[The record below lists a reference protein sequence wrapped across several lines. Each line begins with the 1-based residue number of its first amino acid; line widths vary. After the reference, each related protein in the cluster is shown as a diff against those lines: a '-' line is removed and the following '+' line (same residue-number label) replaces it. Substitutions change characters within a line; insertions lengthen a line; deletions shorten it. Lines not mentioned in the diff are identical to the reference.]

1 MPINLIIIMDI
12 IMLIVVVMILYN
24 IVILLEGYVGYQPI
38 IVFDGLEIYVFR
50 SSKRYLFIELLINLR
65 LLD

>member
-1 MPINLIIIMDI
+1 
-12 IMLIVVVMILYN
+12 MLIVVVMILYN